1 MQFGTALGPGT
12 VNGTDQQV
20 LPTGELYR
28 DGQTVPFGWLVTPH
42 DGDNITAAQVQQII
56 ETGIA
61 QSESVRA
68 AIRLPLGSRTRMM
81 YAVTDLDGEVLGMF
95 RQRDAT
101 FFSIDVA
108 VSKAR
113 NVAYYADATVLDP
126 LDQVT
131 RTIEGSNVP
140 GGTAF
145 TNRTFRFLA
154 EPNFP
159 SGVDSTLPGDFS
171 ILHDIS
177 SGVTA
182 LGQDIPAFGLVN
194 KRNLVE
200 FQGPIAHTEFN
211 EANGTVAGLTSF
223 FPGANM
229 RDPDNP
235 EHQNGVIFFPGST
248 PIYDPVTGDL
258 IAGFGVSG
266 DGVDQDD
273 VVTYNG
279 AAGFLPPD
287 AVLRADEVF
296 VEGVRLPYAKYL
308 RNPLG

>member
-1 MQFGTALGPGT
+1 M
-12 VNGTDQQV
+12 
-20 LPTGELYR
+20 
-28 DGQTVPFGWLVTPH
+28 
-42 DGDNITAAQVQQII
+42 
-56 ETGIA
+56 
-61 QSESVRA
+61 
-68 AIRLPLGSRTRMM
+68 
-81 YAVTDLDGEVLGMF
+81 
-95 RQRDAT
+95 
-101 FFSIDVA
+101 
-108 VSKAR
+108 
-113 NVAYYADATVLDP
+113 
-126 LDQVT
+126 
-131 RTIEGSNVP
+131 
-140 GGTAF
+140 
-145 TNRTFRFLA
+145 
-154 EPNFP
+154 
-159 SGVDSTLPGDFS
+159 DSTLPGDFS